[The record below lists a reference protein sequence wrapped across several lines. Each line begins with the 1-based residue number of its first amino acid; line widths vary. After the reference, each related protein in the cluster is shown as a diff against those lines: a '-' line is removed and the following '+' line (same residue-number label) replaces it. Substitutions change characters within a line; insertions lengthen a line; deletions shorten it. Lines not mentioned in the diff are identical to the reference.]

1 MATLNHTSFTL
12 VRCILVGIPGM
23 EASHSWISIPF
34 CSMYMIALL
43 GNGLL
48 LFIIIKEQSLHEP
61 MYMFLAMLAVADVL
75 LSTATMPKT
84 LSIFWFNTRE
94 IAFSAC
100 FTQMFIIHFI
110 FVAESAILLA
120 MAFDRYV
127 AICDPLKYITILTL
141 SKIWKI
147 TAASVIRGVLLVGS
161 LTFFLKRLPY
171 CGPNVIYHT
180 FCEHMGIAWLA
191 CADITLNIW
200 YGLTVALLTTGLDVV
215 FIVVSYIL
223 ILQAIFRL
231 PSKDA
236 RLKALGTCGSHICV
250 ILMFYIPAFFSI
262 FAYRFGGANIPHYI
276 HVLLAN
282 IFVIVPPMLNPIVYG
297 VRTRQIRE
305 RVIQELCK
313 AGKWF

>member
-12 VRCILVGIPGM
+12 LRCILVGIPGM

-48 LFIIIKEQSLHEP
+48 LFIIIKEQSLHKP
-61 MYMFLAMLAVADVL
+61 MYLFLAMLAVADVL
-75 LSTATMPKT
+75 LSTATMPKM
-84 LSIFWFNTRE
+84 LSIFWFNARE
-94 IAFSAC
+94 ITFSAC
-100 FTQMFIIHFI
+100 FTQMFFIHFI

-127 AICDPLKYITILTL
+127 AICDPLKYTTILTL

-147 TAASVIRGVLLVGS
+147 AAASVIRGVLLVGS
-161 LTFFLKRLPY
+161 LTFFLKRLSY

-180 FCEHMGIAWLA
+180 FCVHMGIAWLA

-200 YGLTVALLTTGLDVV
+200 YGLTVALLTTGLDVL

-223 ILQAIFRL
+223 ILQAVFRL

-236 RLKALGTCGSHICV
+236 RLKTIGTCSSHIWA
-250 ILMFYIPAFFSI
+250 ILMFYIPVFFSI

-276 HVLLAN
+276 RVLLAN
-282 IFVIVPPMLNPIVYG
+282 IFVVVPPMLNPIVYG

-313 AGKWF
+313 VGKWF

>member
-12 VRCILVGIPGM
+12 ERCILVGIPGM
-23 EASHSWISIPF
+23 EASHSWISSSF
-34 CSMYMIALL
+34 CYMYMIALL

-48 LFIIIKEQSLHEP
+48 LFIIIKEQSLHKP
-61 MYMFLAMLAVADVL
+61 MYLFVAMLAVADVL
-75 LSTATMPKT
+75 MSTATMPKT
-84 LSIFWFNTRE
+84 LSIFWFNARE
-94 IAFSAC
+94 ITFNAC

-110 FVAESAILLA
+110 FVAESTILLA

-127 AICDPLKYITILTL
+127 AICDPLKYTTILTL
-141 SKIWKI
+141 SKTWKI
-147 TAASVIRGVLLVGS
+147 AAASVIRGVLLVGS

-180 FCEHMGIAWLA
+180 FCEHMGIACLA
-191 CADITLNIW
+191 CADITFNMW
-200 YGLTVALLTTGLDVV
+200 YGLMVALLTIGLDVV
-215 FIVVSYIL
+215 FILVSYIL
-223 ILQAIFRL
+223 ILQAVFRL
-231 PSKDA
+231 PSKDT

-250 ILMFYIPAFFSI
+250 ILMFYIPAFFTI

-297 VRTRQIRE
+297 VRPRQIRE

-313 AGKWF
+313 VGKWY